1 MMYANGI
8 SRSMMV
14 LVTIYFL
21 LVIPGRGASLCNDL
35 PIQRSEWE
43 SRGIGGGGAFYSPT
57 ISPFEGDVIYL
68 ATDMSATFKTD
79 DFGRSWTTLD
89 FREIQGGINSHVR
102 FTADPAVLYAINR
115 AEDSGTPVR
124 SNTGG
129 DTWMPL
135 SSDPTY
141 AEAFSLFADPNST
154 GRILLSGWDELYF
167 SDDGGSS
174 FSLVHT
180 ASNPGAGLHLAGA
193 FWDGLDIY
201 VGTNDGILVSDDG
214 GLTFNT
220 CFTFSYGEG
229 IPEDEA
235 MVSFAGGKEDGT
247 IRFFAVTMGEDDLWA
262 GITGSEFWGYRSI
275 YRIDWGIGEWTPATT
290 GIPGN
295 EYPFFVGMSKDD
307 IDTVYVAGGDAD
319 AYAPMVYRSIN
330 GGNSWTDVF
339 QTLHNGNIITGWCG
353 DGGDTE
359 WWYPEYALGF
369 AVSPVDPT
377 RIVITDL
384 GFVHVS
390 ETAGETWRQ
399 AYVDEDDENP
409 AGADTPSGMAYRGI
423 GLENTSG
430 WWLHWTGQDTIV
442 AAITD
447 IRGMRSTDGGLTW
460 TAGSSHGLP
469 HNTTYHVVADEGTG
483 TLYAATSTVHDLY
496 QSTYLRDAQIDGGGG
511 YLMIS
516 NDAGDSWQL
525 LHDFG
530 HPVVW
535 LTLDPDD
542 SNTLYA
548 SVVHSTQGDI
558 YVTHDLDQGT
568 SATWNRLTS
577 PPRTEGHP
585 FVLKILD
592 DGTLV
597 CSYSGRRESGGA
609 FTQSSGVFAS
619 SNGGT
624 SWEDRSDPGMFRW
637 TKDVVID
644 PHDPLQNT
652 WYAAVFSHWGSY
664 PNEVGGLYRT
674 SDRGLN
680 WDRINELYRVESITI
695 HPDSQNIAFLSTETS
710 GLWMTEDLSSSS
722 PLFEQVDEYP
732 FRHPVRMFYEP
743 GNTEAI
749 WATSFGGGLRV
760 TATASPASISS
771 VTEPKISLL
780 GPNPSENNVRI
791 VVETDSSSRVR
802 LSIYD
807 VLGRRVRTL
816 TDPRLEKGSR
826 YMIWDGTD
834 DVGRRLQNGTYFCRN
849 DETNEYI
856 GSPIVRIR

>member
-1 MMYANGI
+1 MNHIPRGLYQIN
-8 SRSMMV
+8 S
-14 LVTIYFL
+14 L
-21 LVIPGRGASLCNDL
+21 LVMILIVCAIPDGAMYGDCLFY
-35 PIQRSEWE
+35 RSAWE

-57 ISPFEGDVIYL
+57 ISPFDGQIMYL
-68 ATDMSATFKTD
+68 ATDMSATFRTT
-79 DFGRSWTTLD
+79 DFGGSWTTLD

-102 FTADPAVLYAINR
+102 FTSDPDVLYAINR

-124 SNTGG
+124 SNDGG
-129 DTWMPL
+129 DTWTPL
-135 SSDPTY
+135 YSDPTY

-154 GRILLSGWDELYF
+154 QRLLLSGWDELYF

-180 ASNPGAGLHLAGA
+180 ASNPGAGIHMAGV

-235 MVSFAGGKEDGT
+235 MVSFAGGKENGT
-247 IRFFAVTMGEDDLWA
+247 IRFFAVTMGEDDIWA

-275 YRIDWGIGEWTPATT
+275 YRVDWGIGEWAPVTT

-295 EYPFFVGMSKDD
+295 EYPFFVGMSNSD
-307 IDTVYVAGGDAD
+307 IDTVYVAGSDAD

-330 GGNSWTDVF
+330 GGDSWTDVF
-339 QTLHNGNIITGWCG
+339 QTLHNGNIKTGWCG

-369 AVSPVDPT
+369 AVSPADPK
-377 RIVITDL
+377 RMMISDL

-390 ETAGETWRQ
+390 DTAGETWRQ
-399 AYVDEDDENP
+399 AYVDAADENP
-409 AGADTPSGMAYRGI
+409 AGSDTPSGSVYTGI

-430 WWLHWTGQDTIV
+430 WWLHWIGQDTII

-447 IRGMRSTDGGLTW
+447 IRGMRSTDNGLSW

-469 HNTTYHVVADEGTG
+469 HNTTYHIVADEGNG

-511 YLMIS
+511 YVMIS
-516 NDAGDSWQL
+516 NDSGESWQL
-525 LHDFG
+525 LHDFE

-535 LTLDPDD
+535 LAMDPDD

-548 SVVHSTQGDI
+548 SVVHSTEGDI
-558 YVTHDLDQGT
+558 YVTYDLDQGT
-568 SATWNRLTS
+568 SATWNRLAS

-585 FVLKILD
+585 FVLHVLD

-597 CSYSGRRESGGA
+597 CSYSGRRDGGGS
-609 FTQSSGVFAS
+609 FTQSSGIFVS
-619 SNGGT
+619 TNGGT
-624 SWEDRSDPGMFRW
+624 SWEDRSDSGMERW

-644 PHDPLQNT
+644 PHDATQNT

-674 SDRGLN
+674 TDRGFT
-680 WDRINELYRVESITI
+680 WDRINGLYRVESITV
-695 HPDSQNIAFLSTETS
+695 HPDSQDIAFISTETS
-710 GLWMTEDLSSSS
+710 GLWMTEDLSSLS

-732 FRHPVRMFYEP
+732 FRHPVRIFYEP
-743 GNTEAI
+743 ENHQRVWT
-749 WATSFGGGLRV
+749 TSFGGGLRV
-760 TATASPASISS
+760 MNTGDVSCESP
-771 VTEPKISLL
+771 EPHARLHL
-780 GPNPSENNVRI
+780 VGPNPSHAAVRFM
-791 VVETDSSSRVR
+791 VETDIPSQVAISVFD
-802 LSIYD
+802 IH
-807 VLGRRVRTL
+807 GRRIRRIV
-816 TDPRLEKGSR
+816 DSR
-826 YMIWDGTD
+826 RETGIRHIYWDGRD
-834 DVGRRLQNGTYFCRN
+834 DQGQMLGNGMYLCKSDN
-849 DETNEYI
+849 PLINETE
-856 GSPIVRIR
+856 PVIRYR